1 MSGGVL
7 GKMARKSL
15 TEKLSR
21 DIREEWGVVHAFT
34 WGKNSGLRKRLM
46 ESYQVAAHLLCSRNS
61 KEASR
66 TEQELDREYT
76 EHEVKEATG
85 GPDDVRYFRSL

>member
-46 ESYQVAAHLLCSRNS
+46 ESYQVAAHLIAKGIARRNS
-61 KEASR
+61 KE
-66 TEQELDREYT
+66 E
-76 EHEVKEATG
+76 
-85 GPDDVRYFRSL
+85 